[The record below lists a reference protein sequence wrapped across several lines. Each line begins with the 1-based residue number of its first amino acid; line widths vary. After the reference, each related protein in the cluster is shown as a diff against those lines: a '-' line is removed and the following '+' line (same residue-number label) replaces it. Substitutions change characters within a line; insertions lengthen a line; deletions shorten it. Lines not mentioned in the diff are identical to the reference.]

1 MLIQVKSPHSWSY
14 FGPSNRNTYRLH
26 LPVYDIIL
34 LLSDI
39 VFHLQQSHRS
49 AYDDM
54 RYDQKTG
61 TGFLILPSQRRLRD
75 YRNYVRP
82 KRGFNH
88 EIIDELIQKTSN
100 FSDAEKHVVLLLDE
114 MKIQENL
121 VWDKHTGELIGYVDL
136 GDEDLNFASLEN
148 VETIATHILVF
159 MLRSVVNPLKFS
171 LASFATTGATS
182 AQLFPIFWKAVG
194 LVFAN

>member
-1 MLIQVKSPHSWSY
+1 
-14 FGPSNRNTYRLH
+14 
-26 LPVYDIIL
+26 
-34 LLSDI
+34 
-39 VFHLQQSHRS
+39 
-49 AYDDM
+49 M

-75 YRNYVRP
+75 YRNYIRP

-171 LASFATTGATS
+171 LASFATTVNHISSVISNILESCWYLRIKMQTEGNC
-182 AQLFPIFWKAVG
+182 G
-194 LVFAN
+194 NM